1 MKIAI
6 VTDVLGEENNGT
18 VVACMNLIRYLKSK
32 GHELHIVCP
41 DEDKEGIEGYYVLK
55 HYSFGIFN
63 KYMKKNGVAPA
74 KADYNIIYDAIK
86 GCDVCHIMLPFSAGK
101 CARIICEQLGIPFT
115 AGFHCQA
122 ENISAHLRMSNFR
135 LLNRKI
141 YKNFYKRLYKYT
153 DGIHYPT
160 SFIRDTFEG
169 VVGKTNSY
177 VISNGV
183 NARFVK
189 KEVDKPIEYRDK
201 YVILFTGRF
210 AKEKTH
216 KVLIKAVSISKYK
229 DKIQLIFAGCGPL
242 ENKIRKYSNKKLDNK
257 PIMNFFSRDEI
268 VDVIN
273 YADLYV
279 HPAEIEIEAI
289 SCLEAIK
296 CGLVPVIAN
305 SKKCATKAFALDE
318 RNLFKNKDSK
328 SLRDKIEYWIEHE
341 DEKEEMKNKY
351 LDYTNQFAQEK
362 CMEKMEEML
371 IEVSKIKKEPI
382 YYKKNKKRMKKG
394 K

>member
-18 VVACMNLIRYLKSK
+18 VVACMNLIRYLDSQ

-41 DEDKEGIEGYYVLK
+41 DETKEGVKGYYILK

-74 KADYNIIYDAIK
+74 KADYDIIREALT
-86 GCDVCHIMLPFSAGK
+86 GCEVCHIMLPFSAGK
-101 CARIICEQLGIPFT
+101 CARIVCEQLGIPFT
-115 AGFHCQA
+115 AGFHAQA
-122 ENISAHLRMSNFR
+122 ENISAHLRMSHFG
-135 LLNRKI
+135 LLNKKI
-141 YKNFYKRLYKYT
+141 YKTFYKRLYKYT

-160 SFIRDTFEG
+160 SFIRDTFEK

-183 NARFVK
+183 NKRFIK
-189 KEVDKPIEYRDK
+189 KDVDKPEDLKDK
-201 YVILFTGRF
+201 FIILFTGRF

-216 KVLIKAVSISKYK
+216 HVLIDAVAKSKYEK
-229 DKIQLIFAGCGPL
+229 DIQLIFAGCGPL
-242 ENKIRKYSNKKLDNK
+242 EKKIRKYANKKLTNK

-273 YADLYV
+273 YSDLYV

-305 SKKCATKAFALDE
+305 SKKCATKAFALDD
-318 RNLFKNKDSK
+318 RNLFKNKDSVDLK
-328 SLRDKIEYWIEHE
+328 NKIEYWMEHE
-341 DEKEEMKNKY
+341 KEKEEMKEKY
-351 LDYTNQFAQEK
+351 LNYTLEFDQDK

-371 IEVSKIKKEPI
+371 IEVSKINKVPVP
-382 YYKKNKKRMKKG
+382 YKKNKKRLKKG

>member
-6 VTDVLGEENNGT
+6 VADVLGEENNGT
-18 VVACMNLIRYLKSK
+18 VVACMNLIRYPESR
-32 GHELHIVCP
+32 GHELHVVCP
-41 DEDKEGIEGYYVLK
+41 DETKEGLEGYYILK

-74 KADYNIIYDAIK
+74 KADYDIIKEAIA
-86 GCDVCHIMLPFSAGK
+86 GCDICHILLPFSAGK

-115 AGFHCQA
+115 ASFHCQA
-122 ENISAHLRMSNFR
+122 ENISAHMRMSNFG

-141 YKNFYKRLYKYT
+141 YKIFYKRLYKYT
-153 DGIHYPT
+153 DAIHYPT
-160 SFIRDTFEG
+160 SFIRDTFEH

-183 NARFVK
+183 NKRFISK
-189 KEVDKPIEYRDK
+189 DVDKPEKLKDK
-201 YVILFTGRF
+201 FVILFTGRF

-216 KVLIKAVSISKYK
+216 KVLIKAVAKSKYEK
-229 DKIQLIFAGCGPL
+229 NIQLIFAGSGPL
-242 ENKIRKYSNKKLDNK
+242 EKKIRKYGNRLTNK
-257 PIMNFFSRDEI
+257 PIMNFYSRDEI

-273 YADLYV
+273 YSDLYV

-305 SKKCATKAFALDE
+305 SKKCATKAFALDD
-318 RNLFKNKDSK
+318 RNLFKNKDSIDLK
-328 SLRDKIEYWIEHE
+328 NKIEYWMEHSE
-341 DEKEEMKNKY
+341 EKELMKEKY
-351 LDYTNQFAQEK
+351 LDYTLEFDQDR
-362 CMEKMEEML
+362 CMERMEEML
-371 IEVSKIKKEPI
+371 VEISKKKKDPI
-382 YYKKNKKRMKKG
+382 IYKKNKKRLKKG

>member
-18 VVACMNLIRYLKSK
+18 VVACMNLIRYLQSK

-41 DEDKEGIEGYYVLK
+41 DESKEGVDGYYILK
-55 HYSFGIFN
+55 RFNFGIFN
-63 KYMKKNGVAPA
+63 KYMNKNGVAPA
-74 KADYNIIYDAIK
+74 KADYDIIKEAIK

-101 CARIICEQLGIPFT
+101 CARIVCEQLGIPFT

-135 LLNRKI
+135 LLNRRI
-141 YKNFYKRLYKYT
+141 YKIFYKRLYRYV

-160 SFIRDTFEG
+160 AFIRDTYEHT
-169 VVGKTNSY
+169 VGKTKGF

-183 NARFVK
+183 NKRFIE
-189 KEVDKPIEYRDK
+189 KEVEKPKELQDKF
-201 YVILFTGRF
+201 VILFIGRF

-216 KVLIKAVSISKYK
+216 KVLINAVSKSKYN

-242 ENKIRKYSNKKLDNK
+242 EKRLRKYGNKKLKNA
-257 PIMNFFSRDEI
+257 PIMKFFSRDEI
-268 VDVIN
+268 VNVIN
-273 YADLYV
+273 YSDLYV

-289 SCLEAIK
+289 SCLEAIT

-305 SKKCATKAFALDE
+305 SKKCATKAFALTE
-318 RNLFKNKDSK
+318 KNLFKNKDAK
-328 SLRDKIEYWIEHE
+328 DLKDKIEYWMDHPE
-341 DEKEEMKNKY
+341 EKEEMRNKY
-351 LDYTNQFAQEK
+351 LNFTLEFAQEK
-362 CMEKMEEML
+362 CMERMEEML

-382 YYKKNKKRMKKG
+382 KYKKNKKRLKKG